1 MNQEKRCIL
10 IALLNL
16 YVFCFILQID
26 KCFAVDPQF
35 VACNNPINCRNGPRI
50 SFPFYIQE
58 EQESYCGYPGFGLNC
73 SEQGFPVVH
82 IAGNEY
88 IVEDIS
94 YQDHIFQIKN
104 SVFNST
110 TSNGCVSYI
119 KNVSLDH
126 GTFKFVNESRIY
138 LLSKCNGSISEN
150 LLKHKIGFGCGEEN
164 GNDWALAM
172 FAEDESFESA
182 LQVCKHHVIAPV
194 EMLGDEGSNRD
205 LDYQVLLRRGFRLSW
220 TSSNCSECAES
231 GGHCGFDIIN
241 YQFKCFCTDRPHSW
255 SCPPTKAKRN
265 LGLILGIVFPCIGV
279 VILLFCLRKK
289 IFWHKNL
296 RFWESKAEDHRNIEA
311 FLKNYGSYAP
321 NRYNYTDIKRIT
333 SHFKNKLGQG
343 GFGNVYRGSL
353 RNGSQVA
360 VKVLN
365 ELKGNGEDF
374 INEVASISRTSHV
387 NIVSL
392 VGFCFEGRKRA
403 LVYEFMPNGSLEKFI
418 YEERSDG
425 VRQLGWPILYKIALG
440 IARGSEYLHCG
451 CNTRILHFDIKPH
464 NILLD
469 EDFCPKISDFGLAK
483 LCIKKESVVSM
494 LGPRGTIGYI
504 APEIVCRNLGGVSH
518 KSDVYS
524 YGMMVLE
531 MVGGRKNVDV
541 GVDRTSEIYF
551 PHWLYQRIELDEEL
565 QLIGIM
571 NEEEKE
577 CARKMVMVSLWCI
590 QTDPSN
596 RPSMS
601 KVVEMLEGKLDSLQM
616 PPKPYLYS
624 PSGSE
629 VDSSIIELTKTY
641 PVYLIPLLEIFNMA
655 ITSFVSFLLFLLLIL
670 VQAKGSRNDSTCPK
684 SFSCGNFTDL
694 RFPYSLSTQP
704 HCGIMTMNG
713 CDAKPFPK
721 IRLIPEGDWYYAL
734 EKHNSSVWLG
744 DTKLETT
751 LTQHKCQAFNK
762 NFSLPN
768 SPSISFNMIN
778 INNFFKCIS
787 TSNNALNITHKT
799 NGYFAGYKMYSGCE
813 GFSIYYNLFR
823 NSDEYIEAYNLPTNC
838 SIIRLPIQSSD
849 GDLFDVLGPEI
860 LVEWKLSDDCISC
873 HYGGGQCQ
881 TDKTNR
887 FSCHKDVRKNIGVT
901 DVSNLTQGKSKRG
914 YLRIIWFMVATGAS
928 LFTVG
933 LLVLL
938 FCFREKILW
947 YKYIRFWLSNAE
959 DHQKVEEFLKNYGS
973 YAPNRYNYT
982 DIKRITSHFKNKL
995 GQGGFGNVYRGS
1007 LRNGSEVAVKVL
1019 NERKGSAEDFINEVA
1034 SISRTSHVNIVSLV
1048 GFCFEGHKRA
1058 LVYEFMPNGSLE
1070 NFIYEERSDS
1080 VRQLSW
1086 PILYKIAL
1094 GIARGLEYLHRGCNT
1109 RILHF
1114 DIKPHNILLDD
1125 NFCPKI
1131 SDFGLAKLCMK
1142 QESIV
1147 SMLGPRGTIGYI
1159 APEIVC
1165 RNLGGVSHKSDVYSY
1180 GMMVLEMVGG
1190 RKNVD
1195 VGVDRTSEIYFP
1207 HWLYRRI
1214 ELDEELQLIGI
1225 MNEEDNECARKLV
1238 IVSLWCIQTDPS
1250 NRPSMSKVVEML
1262 EGKLD
1267 SLQMPP
1273 KPYLYSPSSTEVD
1286 SSVVELA

>member
-1 MNQEKRCIL
+1 
-10 IALLNL
+10 
-16 YVFCFILQID
+16 
-26 KCFAVDPQF
+26 
-35 VACNNPINCRNGPRI
+35 
-50 SFPFYIQE
+50 
-58 EQESYCGYPGFGLNC
+58 
-73 SEQGFPVVH
+73 
-82 IAGNEY
+82 
-88 IVEDIS
+88 
-94 YQDHIFQIKN
+94 
-104 SVFNST
+104 
-110 TSNGCVSYI
+110 
-119 KNVSLDH
+119 
-126 GTFKFVNESRIY
+126 
-138 LLSKCNGSISEN
+138 
-150 LLKHKIGFGCGEEN
+150 
-164 GNDWALAM
+164 
-172 FAEDESFESA
+172 
-182 LQVCKHHVIAPV
+182 
-194 EMLGDEGSNRD
+194 MLGNEGSNRVI
-205 LDYQVLLRRGFRLSW
+205 DYQVLLRRGFRLSW
-220 TSSNCSECAES
+220 ISSNCSECAES
-231 GGHCGFDIIN
+231 GGRCGFDVID
-241 YQFKCFCTDRPHSW
+241 YKFECFCTDRPHAS

-265 LGLILGIVFPCIGV
+265 LGLILGTVFSCIGV

-289 IFWHKNL
+289 IFWDKNL
-296 RFWESKAEDHRNIEA
+296 RFWESIAEDHRNIEA
-311 FLKNYGSYAP
+311 FLKNSGSYAP
-321 NRYNYTDIKRIT
+321 KRYSYTDIKRIT
-333 SHFKNKLGQG
+333 NHFKNKLGQG
-343 GFGNVYRGSL
+343 GFGNVYRGNL

-392 VGFCFEGRKRA
+392 VGFCFEGHKRA
-403 LVYEFMPNGSLEKFI
+403 LLYEFMPNGSLEKFI
-418 YEERSDG
+418 YEEISDG
-425 VRQLGWPILYKIALG
+425 VRQLGWPILYEIALG
-440 IARGSEYLHCG
+440 IARGLEYLHRG

-483 LCIKKESVVSM
+483 LCIKKESIVSM

-504 APEIVCRNLGGVSH
+504 APEVVCRNLGGVSH

-551 PHWLYQRIELDEEL
+551 PHWLYRRIELDEEL

-571 NEEEKE
+571 NEEENE
-577 CARKMVMVSLWCI
+577 CARKMVIASLWCI
-590 QTDPSN
+590 QTDPAN

-601 KVVEMLEGKLDSLQM
+601 KVVEMLEGKLDSVQM

-624 PSGSE
+624 PSRSE
-629 VDSSIIELTKTY
+629 
-641 PVYLIPLLEIFNMA
+641 
-655 ITSFVSFLLFLLLIL
+655 
-670 VQAKGSRNDSTCPK
+670 AKGRNVSTCPK
-684 SFSCGNFTDL
+684 SFSCGDFTDL
-694 RFPYSLSTQP
+694 SFPFSLSTQP
-704 HCGIMTMNG
+704 DCGMMSMSG
-713 CDAKPFPK
+713 CDAKPYPRIQLVPGGEWF
-721 IRLIPEGDWYYAL
+721 YAL
-734 EKHNSSVWLG
+734 DMHNSSVWLR
-744 DTKLETT
+744 DPKLQTT

-768 SPSISFNMIN
+768 SHFMSFHMVN
-778 INNFFKCIS
+778 IHSFFKCIS
-787 TSNNALNITHKT
+787 TSNNARNITHKK
-799 NGYFAGYKMYSGCE
+799 NDHFVGYNMYNGCE
-813 GFSIYYNLFR
+813 GFNIYYNL
-823 NSDEYIEAYNLPTNC
+823 SKGADNLPTNC
-838 SIIRLPIQSSD
+838 SLIRLPIHSSH
-849 GDLFDVLGPEI
+849 GDLFDVLGPEF
-860 LVEWKLSDDCISC
+860 LAEWKLSDECNEC

-881 TDKTNR
+881 TDKTNK
-887 FSCHKDVRKNIGVT
+887 FSCHKDAKTPTSTTDQRKETTGRN
-901 DVSNLTQGKSKRG
+901 
-914 YLRIIWFMVATGAS
+914 MVGLIVGTGAS
-928 LFTVG
+928 LSTVG

-938 FCFREKILW
+938 FCFREKKLW
-947 YKYIRFWLSNAE
+947 YKYLIRFWESNAQ
-959 DHQKVEEFLKNYGS
+959 DHQRVEEFLKNYGS

-982 DIKRITSHFKNKL
+982 DIKRITGRFRNKL
-995 GQGGFGNVYRGS
+995 GHGGFGNVYRGS

-1019 NERKGSAEDFINEVA
+1019 NELKGSGEDFINEVA

-1048 GFCFEGHKRA
+1048 GFCFEGHQRA

-1070 NFIYEERSDS
+1070 KFIYEERSDG
-1080 VRQLSW
+1080 VRQLGW

-1207 HWLYRRI
+1207 HWLYQRI

-1225 MNEEDNECARKLV
+1225 MNEEENECARKMV
-1238 IVSLWCIQTDPS
+1238 IASLWCIQTDPA

-1273 KPYLYSPSSTEVD
+1273 KPYLYSPSRSEAD
-1286 SSVVELA
+1286 SSIIELTTTTYPV